1 MLVVCLCLHLLLSVL
16 QSLDFLDL
24 EIVQVPL
31 DDLLFDIQL
40 PILVIFE
47 PLFLV
52 FGLLPQGLG
61 SGACLLALVHQ
72 VNFLQT
78 RVFLS
83 LVQARLIQ
91 VEVQGALE
99 REALVHVQH
108 LELEE
113 RTHSLLLV
121 SVQNFLHRE
130 MLLVPLVEQLGV
142 GCGLTSRLYAF
153 EIQIQRQLV
162 RTLTQRFLQVPQPN
176 KLLKHLLLVWY

>member
-16 QSLDFLDL
+16 HSFDFLDL
-24 EIVQVPL
+24 EIIQVPL
-31 DDLLFDIQL
+31 DDFFFDIQL
-40 PILVIFE
+40 PVLIIFYS
-47 PLFLV
+47 LFLV

-72 VNFLQT
+72 VNFLLT
-78 RVFLS
+78 HVFLS
-83 LVQARLIQ
+83 LVQARLVQ

-121 SVQNFLHRE
+121 SVQNILHWK
-130 MLLVPLVEQLGV
+130 MLLVPLVEKLGV
-142 GCGLTSRLYAF
+142 GCGLTSRLYAL

>member
-24 EIVQVPL
+24 EIIQVPL

-40 PILVIFE
+40 PILIIFDS
-47 PLFLV
+47 LFLV

-61 SGACLLALVHQ
+61 SGACLLALIHQ
-72 VNFLQT
+72 VDFLLT

-83 LVQARLIQ
+83 LVQPRLVQ
-91 VEVQGALE
+91 VVVQGALE
-99 REALVHVQH
+99 REALAHVQH

-121 SVQNFLHRE
+121 SVQNVLHWE

-142 GCGLTSRLYAF
+142 GCGLASRLYV
-153 EIQIQRQLV
+153 IQRQLV
-162 RTLTQRFLQVPQPN
+162 RALTQGFLQVSQPDQ
-176 KLLKHLLLVWY
+176 LLKHLLLVWY